1 MKKGN
6 NSKRERL
13 REGFFANLDQSIF
26 EWLLT
31 VCSRAVVVSALIF
44 KTKVMEFSEKLNV
57 KDFHASDGWLDR
69 LKKRYI
75 VSFKTVS
82 CEVSACTSEMVALL
96 EETML
101 PTILS
106 KYKPNQIYNA
116 DKFGLFYWIQ
126 PKKDFPSQKWKCIVG
141 NHSKWR
147 LTELAAVNAIGEN
160 CQYLSLISPNYLDAS
175 NVWSTFPAGIEA
187 KRRVGCMAYYL
198 RNGVVKLS
206 TIYEG
211 ATKHW

>member
-1 MKKGN
+1 
-6 NSKRERL
+6 
-13 REGFFANLDQSIF
+13 
-26 EWLLT
+26 
-31 VCSRAVVVSALIF
+31 
-44 KTKVMEFSEKLNV
+44 MEFSEKLNV

-116 DKFGLFYWIQ
+116 DKFGLFCWIQ
-126 PKKDFPSQKWKCIVG
+126 PKKRLSI
-141 NHSKWR
+141 SKMKMHCW
-147 LTELAAVNAIGEN
+147 EPQQAAPDRIG
-160 CQYLSLISPNYLDAS
+160 SS
-175 NVWSTFPAGIEA
+175 
-187 KRRVGCMAYYL
+187 
-198 RNGVVKLS
+198 
-206 TIYEG
+206 
-211 ATKHW
+211 